1 MKDGLMVAWEIFVRV
16 IIGALL
22 LAVACV
28 AVSGAV
34 AVITSYPQV
43 ILKAIGGLVSL
54 LACYVVGNVVIKEY
68 RRQKRKNG
76 GR

>member
-1 MKDGLMVAWEIFVRV
+1 MKDNLKAAWEILVRV
-16 IIGALL
+16 ILGALL

-28 AVSGAV
+28 AVSR
-34 AVITSYPQV
+34 VIVVMAIYPQV
-43 ILKAIGGLVSL
+43 VLKVIGGLVSL

>member
-1 MKDGLMVAWEIFVRV
+1 MKDNLKAAWEILVRV
-16 IIGALL
+16 ILGALL

-28 AVSGAV
+28 AVSGVV

-43 ILKAIGGLVSL
+43 VLKVIGGLVSL

-68 RRQKRKNG
+68 RRQKKKNG